1 MRYNTMSFIFYNPNP
16 SGKRT
21 GDCVIRAIAKAT
33 GQDWE
38 RAYTNL
44 CVEGYTLYDLPSS
57 NRVWGSYLQSRNFE
71 KIQLSNTCPDC
82 YTVKQFCEDNPKGI
96 YVLALGNLTADH
108 AVTVIDGNYFDVWDS
123 GDEIPLYYFK
133 RK

>member
-1 MRYNTMSFIFYNPNP
+1 MSFIFYNPNP

-44 CVEGYTLYDLPSS
+44 CVEGYTLYDFPSS
-57 NRVWGSYLQSRNFE
+57 NRVWGSYLQSRGFE
-71 KIQLSNTCPDC
+71 KIQLPNTCPDC
-82 YTVKQFCEDNPKGI
+82 YTVKQFCEDNPNMLNDATSAKEKDAI
-96 YVLALGNLTADH
+96 HQCIEKLQNM
-108 AVTVIDGNYFDVWDS
+108 
-123 GDEIPLYYFK
+123 
-133 RK
+133 

>member
-1 MRYNTMSFIFYNPNP
+1 MSFIFYNPNP

-57 NRVWGSYLQSRNFE
+57 NRVWGSYLQSKNVKRGTKKKKSNRQIKFE
-71 KIQLSNTCPDC
+71 KWLKN
-82 YTVKQFCEDNPKGI
+82 F
-96 YVLALGNLTADH
+96 
-108 AVTVIDGNYFDVWDS
+108 
-123 GDEIPLYYFK
+123 
-133 RK
+133 

>member
-1 MRYNTMSFIFYNPNP
+1 MSYIYYNPNP

-57 NRVWGSYLQSRNFE
+57 NRVWRSYLESKGFKKYN
-71 KIQLSNTCPDC
+71 LPDTCPNC
-82 YTVKQFCEDNPKGI
+82 YTIKQFCEDNTKGI
-96 YVLALGNLTADH
+96 YVLGLGDH
-108 AVTVIDGNYFDVWDS
+108 VVTVIDGNYFDVWDC
-123 GDEIPLYYFK
+123 GDEVPLYYLK
-133 RK
+133 REI